1 VDDLLAN
8 PMDMPYKITMERRH
22 NILVEYEDGS
32 LQWLQNAL
40 ENEAARLPGVVR
52 VKAQCNSEFRVP
64 LDRWRTGETD
74 LQKVVISEPWPC
86 GMG

>member
-1 VDDLLAN
+1 MA
-8 PMDMPYKITMERRH
+8 MPYKITMDRRH

-32 LQWLQNAL
+32 LQWLRNAL
-40 ENEAARLPGVVR
+40 ENEAIRVPGVVR
-52 VKAQCNSEFRVP
+52 VKACCNSESRVP

-74 LQKVVISEPWPC
+74 LQKVIISGPWPC